1 MYFSKMKIEEPI
13 TFEIIKSFLLDD
25 FQYSLQVDDETSR
38 RMWWNSLE
46 VIQKYFLS
54 SNYENGGMWVASP
67 LPAINEKRFIK
78 AMKGWLWAPN
88 GFSRFDLEK
97 TKFLPY
103 HQSKNGSEDFNYSNN
118 YEILKLHSD
127 DGYDPFL
134 LIITSKLQCILTIT
148 GEKNKKNLIM
158 RNDENSLKKVIE
170 LVDLKL
176 SQENINA
183 SIEFKKHLHELGEL
197 TINNDFTNNFW
208 PILAS
213 RLANI
218 VPNINFKALQKLE
231 KDETIHISEAK
242 LLEAISHEVRTPL
255 TTIKTLISSTLKK
268 YDMDEKIKS
277 RLIQIDNECTEQ
289 IDRFGLIFNAAEL
302 VSGDFSPPQSLASI
316 NLGEILKNLSPY
328 WEAQLERKGIALKL
342 DIPKELPE
350 ILSNS
355 EKIELM
361 LGGLIDKNTRG
372 LKEGSTL
379 ILELRPAGQK
389 VKLQL
394 YVQKDNSDVR
404 EKNSKSDGS
413 DLGPVLNWNPQTGSL
428 QISQAATQKLLASL
442 GGHVTQRRDT
452 GLTVFFPI
460 STMN

>member
-1 MYFSKMKIEEPI
+1 MIIKEPI
-13 TFEIIKSFLLDD
+13 TFEIIKSVLLND
-25 FQYSLQVDDETSR
+25 FQSSLQVDDETSR
-38 RMWWNSLE
+38 RMWWNALE
-46 VIQKYFLS
+46 LIQKDFLS
-54 SNYENGGMWVASP
+54 SNYENGGLWVASP
-67 LPAINEKRFIK
+67 LPAINEKRFIE
-78 AMKGWLWAPN
+78 AMKGWLWAPK
-88 GFSRFDLEK
+88 GFSRFDFEK

-103 HQSKNGSEDFNYSNN
+103 HQSRNGSEDFNYSNN
-118 YEILKLHSD
+118 YEILKLHSH

-134 LIITSKLQCILTIT
+134 LLITSKLQCILTIT

-170 LVDLKL
+170 LLDLKL

-183 SIEFKKHLHELGEL
+183 SKEFKKHLHGLGEL
-197 TINNDFTNNFW
+197 SFNNDFTNNFW
-208 PILAS
+208 PILS
-213 RLANI
+213 GRLANF
-218 VPNINFKALQKLE
+218 VPNIKFKAPQRQE
-231 KDETIHISEAK
+231 NNETIHIIEAK

-255 TTIKTLISSTLKK
+255 ATIKTLISSTLKK
-268 YDMDEKIKS
+268 YDVDEKIKS
-277 RLIQIDNECTEQ
+277 RLTQIDNECTEQ

-302 VSGDFSPPQSLASI
+302 VSGDSSPPQSLASI
-316 NLGEILKNLSPY
+316 NLGEILKNLSPH
-328 WEAQLERKGIALKL
+328 WISQLERRGISLKV

-372 LKEGSTL
+372 LQEGSTL

-394 YVQKDNSDVR
+394 YVQKENSDIK
-404 EKNSKSDGS
+404 EKNYKSDGS

-428 QISQAATQKLLASL
+428 QISQAATHKLLASL